1 MRPFIPFVMDVTP
14 AMPSILVALALLGA
28 AGAQAVQQ
36 VDADAVVRAIAAMEP
51 AAQQAYLA
59 QLERRLDLANRIL
72 LPADQAAQRR
82 QSVAAALRQ
91 PNVGWDLVR
100 ELVLETDRRERAAI
114 VRLIRQYRVK
124 VYETYYGNRK
134 EYDARLD
141 ALNRVLESWAK
152 HGSFDRQ
159 QVMVDW
165 LIAGVSSALPNSK
178 GPLPTE
184 PRFDLPGNI
193 ADILAADPK
202 RGSGDLVGPKP
213 DPNATRTNPPRE
225 TTNEPAPPDR
235 PAPSDQPAVPDRP
248 APTPPRGDSP
258 SGDDLPKPPSRN
270 EPEYSPPP
278 RSGTSVID
286 TSPLPPPMDPEPAQ
300 PATLPSRPAPASNP
314 AGQSSNTGAAPIAP
328 SPTEAPS
335 ADSALPT
342 SETDL
347 PSRRPQR
354 EQKPTT
360 SPTEADSS
368 APPPKQSPPPKPA
381 ADPPDENPFA
391 DEDLASLA
399 REAVGP
405 MRAESPLSPPRLA
418 PPPTTRIER
427 RPADGAAAA
436 TSRAAIANTGMTQ
449 PPALAAEP
457 QQSSRRSVGALPGDR
472 RDDRRANT
480 DATATLS
487 RLRELAAV
495 DSELIVAHATDE
507 PLPVQVNVP
516 QLAARVAANSLN
528 LRTLEAELDD
538 DNRMW
543 SRTNLEGSLRRLRL
557 LVEEQRHL
565 RQFIDLVPE
574 KDRSNVGEFESLV
587 PVAAQLAR
595 RINDSQRA
603 AAGDG
608 FRGSAAERQAEL
620 DQLDRLSQAL
630 EEMHI
635 GR

>member
-1 MRPFIPFVMDVTP
+1 MLPFIPFLTDMTP
-14 AMPSILVALALLGA
+14 AMPSLLLTLALLGA
-28 AGAQAVQQ
+28 ASAQTAQQ

-51 AAQQAYLA
+51 AAQQTYLA
-59 QLERRLDLANRIL
+59 QLERRLDLAHRIL

-82 QSVAAALRQ
+82 EAVAAALRQ

-134 EYDARLD
+134 EYDARLE
-141 ALNRVLESWAK
+141 ALNRVLDSWSK

-165 LIAGVSSALPNSK
+165 LIAGVSSAMPNSK

-202 RGSGDLVGPKP
+202 RGSGDLVGPRP
-213 DPNATRTNPPRE
+213 DPNPDRTAPPRE
-225 TTNEPAPPDR
+225 PTKEPAPNKEPAPPDR
-235 PAPSDQPAVPDRP
+235 PAPS
-248 APTPPRGDSP
+248 PPPSPRSEPP

-278 RSGTSVID
+278 RTGAGAID
-286 TSPLPPPMDPEPAQ
+286 TSPLPPPMDPEPAPASTATPRPTPTPEPMRQ
-300 PATLPSRPAPASNP
+300 PPTANVPPAAPIPSKAPATAPSQPSAEMNRPSRPAHSEAP
-314 AGQSSNTGAAPIAP
+314 AGSP
-328 SPTEAPS
+328 S
-335 ADSALPT
+335 
-342 SETDL
+342 
-347 PSRRPQR
+347 
-354 EQKPTT
+354 
-360 SPTEADSS
+360 EADSS
-368 APPPKQSPPPKPA
+368 VPGAKPSPPPKPA
-381 ADPPDENPFA
+381 ADPPDEDPFA

-399 REAVGP
+399 REAALAK
-405 MRAESPLSPPRLA
+405 RAEPPLSPPRLT
-418 PPPTTRIER
+418 PPPATLVEKRSTNDATTAAAPLAIPAAGAARPSSSAPVEPQQVSR
-427 RPADGAAAA
+427 RPAGPLQSNRNDD
-436 TSRAAIANTGMTQ
+436 RQ
-449 PPALAAEP
+449 PMAEP
-457 QQSSRRSVGALPGDR
+457 TAAVG
-472 RDDRRANT
+472 
-480 DATATLS
+480 
-487 RLRELAAV
+487 RLRELSTV
-495 DSELIVAHATDE
+495 DPELIVAHATDE

-538 DNRMW
+538 DSRPW
-543 SRTNLEGSLRRLRL
+543 SRTTIENSLRRLRL

-565 RQFIDLVPE
+565 QQFIELVPE
-574 KDRSNVGEFESLV
+574 KDRSRLTEFESAV
-587 PVAAQLAR
+587 PMAAQLAR
-595 RINDSQRA
+595 RISEAQRL

-608 FRGSAAERQAEL
+608 FRGSSAERQTEL
-620 DQLDRLSQAL
+620 DHLDRLAHSL
-630 EEMHI
+630 EEMHV